1 MSNNNNTN
9 PLIKTYRKMNL
20 KMVIRMHDLKW
31 SARCEADLLGNKE
44 QSARLGRELEA
55 LSTVW
60 AEKRAKANAAREKRE
75 AEAREE
81 WFRRQG
87 A

>member
-1 MSNNNNTN
+1 MSNSNNN
-9 PLIKTYRKMNL
+9 PYIKTYRKMNL

-31 SARCEADLLGNKE
+31 GSQCEATILGNVE
-44 QSARLGRELEA
+44 QAARLALEVEA
-55 LSTVW
+55 LSLVW
-60 AEKRAKANAAREKRE
+60 QEKRAKADAARAKRE

-81 WFRRQG
+81 WFRRNG